1 MIEKLNNSIK
11 HKANIGKSG
20 KVTGSPLLDAMPAPI
35 PYNQDRGF
43 HHVSQN

>member
-20 KVTGSPLLDAMPAPI
+20 KATGSSLFEALPASI
-35 PYNQDRGF
+35 PFNQD
-43 HHVSQN
+43 